1 MPLSYD
7 YVKVQNFKS
16 LEDVRLE
23 LKKFNVMV
31 GPNGSGKTNMIEA
44 FIFARM
50 VTRPPSSP
58 GSSRPDTGGATADRR
73 EDLVSFEPFG

>member
-1 MPLSYD
+1 
-7 YVKVQNFKS
+7 
-16 LEDVRLE
+16 
-23 LKKFNVMV
+23 MV